1 MSTPVLETRNLTK
14 QFGGLTA
21 TNSVSLQLEAGA
33 RHALI
38 GPNGAGKTTFVN
50 LLTGV
55 LSPSS
60 GTILLEG
67 NDITDAKPEARV
79 RLGLARTFQINQL
92 FKDLTVFETLGIA
105 VNEQRGIGARMF
117 GSFSRDA
124 TTRQTVE
131 SLAHE
136 FGLSSLLNT
145 RTSDLA
151 YGRQRLLELAVAF
164 ACKPRVLLLD
174 EPAAGVPEAER
185 HDLLAT
191 IARLPRDVAILLIEH
206 DMDLVF
212 SFAERITVL
221 VEGALLTTGTPDEI
235 ANDPR
240 VKAVYL
246 GEGDTHG

>member
-21 TNSVSLQLEAGA
+21 TNAVSLQLEAGA

-38 GPNGAGKTTFVN
+38 GPNGAGKTTFIN

-55 LSPSS
+55 LAPSA
-60 GTILLEG
+60 GQILLEG
-67 NDITDAKPEARV
+67 VDITEAKPDARV
-79 RLGLARTFQINQL
+79 RRGLARTFQINQL
-92 FKDLTVFETLGIA
+92 FKDLTVFETLGIV

-117 GSFSRDA
+117 ASFGRDA
-124 TTRQTVE
+124 TTRQTVDA
-131 SLAHE
+131 LANE
-136 FGLSSLLNT
+136 FGLSGLLNT

-164 ACKPRVLLLD
+164 ACKPHVLLLD

-212 SFAERITVL
+212 SFAERITVM
-221 VEGALLTTGTPDEI
+221 VEGAVLTTAAPDEI

-246 GEGDTHG
+246 GHGDADG